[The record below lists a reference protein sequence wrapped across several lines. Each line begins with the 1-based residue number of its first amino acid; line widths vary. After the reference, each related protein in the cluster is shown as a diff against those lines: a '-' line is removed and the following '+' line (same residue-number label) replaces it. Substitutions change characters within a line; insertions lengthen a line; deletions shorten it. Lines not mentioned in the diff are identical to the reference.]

1 MATSQIEQQVMLR
14 LSSAEV
20 RYTKGRRLLVQA
32 LQRSDGPRS
41 ARDLHKDLEEAVP
54 LSSIYRTLTTM
65 SDLGILVPHHGT
77 GGNIRYELAE
87 WLMGHHHH
95 LICRSCGT
103 IDDIE
108 LTKHTE
114 STIDALVSAAAEEKG
129 FIAANHSFEID
140 GVCASCA
147 GAGSGAGSG
156 D

>member
-20 RYTKGRRLLVQA
+20 RYTKGRRLVIQAVQ
-32 LQRSDGPRS
+32 QSDGPRS
-41 ARDLHKDLEEAVP
+41 ARDLHKDLEEEVP
-54 LSSIYRTLTTM
+54 MSSLYRTLTTM
-65 SDLGILVPHHGT
+65 SDLGILVRHHGG

-108 LTKHTE
+108 LNEGTE
-114 STIDALVSAAAEEKG
+114 SIIDALVSAATEEQG
-129 FIAANHSFEID
+129 FTSASHSLEID

-147 GAGSGAGSG
+147 AAGGGSE
-156 D
+156 

>member
-20 RYTKGRRLLVQA
+20 RYTKGRRLLVRA
-32 LQRSDGPRS
+32 LSRSDGPRS
-41 ARDLHKDLEEAVP
+41 ARDLHKDMGEVVP

-65 SDLGILVPHHGT
+65 SDLGIMVPHHST

-87 WLMGHHHH
+87 WLTGHHHH

-108 LTKHTE
+108 VTRHIE
-114 STIDALVSAAAEEKG
+114 SIIDALVSATTAEKG
-129 FIAANHSFEID
+129 FIAENHSFEID

-147 GAGSGAGSG
+147 GAGSDAG
-156 D
+156 

>member
-20 RYTKGRRLLVQA
+20 RYTKGRRLVIQA
-32 LQRSDGPRS
+32 LQQSDGPRS
-41 ARDLHKDLEEAVP
+41 AQDLHKDLEEAVP
-54 LSSIYRTLTTM
+54 MSSLYRTLTTM
-65 SDLGILVPHHGT
+65 SDLGILVPHHGR

-108 LTKHTE
+108 LNDHTE
-114 STIDALVSAAAEEKG
+114 SIIDALVSAATEEQG
-129 FIAANHSFEID
+129 FTSASHSLEID
-140 GVCASCA
+140 GVCASC
-147 GAGSGAGSG
+147 SGAGRSSG
-156 D
+156 